1 MKQTEPSNDLYFGFF
16 SLKSFLTRTRLTG
29 AGGGGLG
36 GFSGSGG
43 GNFKI

>member
-1 MKQTEPSNDLYFGFF
+1 
-16 SLKSFLTRTRLTG
+16 LTG

-43 GNFKI
+43 GNFKIWKKND